1 MSELAV
7 IFDMDGVLADTEPT
21 HLASTRTLLERHG
34 VSLDAAFYARCMGMA
49 EQPFFELLVR
59 HFGLS
64 ADPALL
70 ARERLALSLVALAE
84 APLLPTEGALECL
97 LALRLDGFRLALA
110 SSASREQVA
119 LVVER
124 LGLGSLLDAQVCAQ
138 DVARAKPAPDIFL
151 EAARRLGVS
160 PEDCLVVEDAVLGV
174 AAARAAGMNAVAL
187 LSSGAEGAAHL
198 AAGAS
203 ACLRTLHELT
213 PERAAG
219 WASDR
224 MHP

>member
-1 MSELAV
+1 VTELAV
-7 IFDMDGVLADTEPT
+7 IFDMDGVLADTEPM
-21 HLASTRTLLERHG
+21 HLATTRMLLDRYG
-34 VSLDAAFYARCMGMA
+34 VSLDSAFYAGCMGMA

-59 HFGLS
+59 HFGLP
-64 ADPALL
+64 ADPKAL

-97 LALRLDGFRLALA
+97 LALRMDGFRLALA

-124 LGLGSLLDAQVCAQ
+124 LGLGSLLDARVCAQ
-138 DVARAKPAPDIFL
+138 DVIRAKPAPDIFL

-160 PEDCLVVEDAVLGV
+160 PADCVVVEDAVLGV
-174 AAARAAGMNAVAL
+174 TAARAAGMSAVAL
-187 LSSGAEGAAHL
+187 VSSGAGGEAHL

-213 PERAAG
+213 PERAAEF
-219 WASDR
+219 ASER